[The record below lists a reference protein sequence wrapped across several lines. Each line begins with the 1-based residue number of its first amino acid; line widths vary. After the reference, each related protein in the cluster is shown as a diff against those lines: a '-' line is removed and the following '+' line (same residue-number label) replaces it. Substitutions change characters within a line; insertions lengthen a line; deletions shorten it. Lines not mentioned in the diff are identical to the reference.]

1 MKSSDNIEF
10 SKEAIVMDG
19 WTVLVESNNRTNK
32 HIGYEQC
39 GWKHNCY
46 IKVDEQCSWK
56 YIEQIK

>member
-39 GWKHNCY
+39 G
-46 IKVDEQCSWK
+46 
-56 YIEQIK
+56 